1 MELVKGIN
9 KTGRGFLQKAVGYLT
24 QKGYQEVIDTPK
36 EYNKKIKAGLYIRI
50 STGEQSNFS
59 LEGQK
64 GELLKYCKEN
74 GLDYFKIYQDQLSGL
89 EFEKRE
95 GLQKALDDG
104 EKSLYDI
111 LLVTEMDRL
120 ARDTNIIGYIK
131 LTLQMKGIS
140 IRAIN
145 EPEAKTEYDELIQ
158 GVINLFSNFEAKR
171 RKRRCIRGISKARE
185 VGKIINRV
193 PYGYRFINKGSKQS
207 KVIIDTEKS
216 QIVKDIFNR
225 YANKESIYKIAK
237 EVMMARS
244 TIRYILKNKFY
255 WDNKLYGEHEA
266 IINK

>member
-1 MELVKGIN
+1 
-9 KTGRGFLQKAVGYLT
+9 
-24 QKGYQEVIDTPK
+24 
-36 EYNKKIKAGLYIRI
+36 
-50 STGEQSNFS
+50 
-59 LEGQK
+59 
-64 GELLKYCKEN
+64 
-74 GLDYFKIYQDQLSGL
+74 
-89 EFEKRE
+89 
-95 GLQKALDDG
+95 
-104 EKSLYDI
+104 
-111 LLVTEMDRL
+111 MDRL

-140 IRAIN
+140 IKSIN

-158 GVINLFSNFEAKR
+158 GVINLFSSFEAKR
-171 RKRRCIRGISKARE
+171 RKRRCLRGINKARE
-185 VGKIINRV
+185 TGKIINRC
-193 PYGYRFINKGSKQS
+193 PYGYKFINIGTKES